1 MRILHVAPSYKPA
14 YHYGGPTISVSRL
27 AEAQSVA
34 GADVTVYTTTANGE
48 TDLPE
53 ASERPLEL
61 DGVAVW
67 YFRRWTGDHG
77 HFSPALLWRLWKTIH
92 QFDIVHIHSWW
103 NWVVFGAIMITR
115 IQRPITV
122 VSPHGMLSP
131 YSLRNRWRHL
141 FQQLVGNRLLRYT
154 TLHGTS
160 RLEVR
165 ELQALVPGVPTAMV
179 HNLVVLPSSEH
190 LYERSGA
197 GTVRLLFIS
206 RVHPKKGLDL
216 LLEALPG
223 LTGDW
228 ELYVAGDGPADY
240 TRKIRSKAKRLGLT
254 DRIKWIGWVD
264 ATEKWPLIT
273 GSDLMVLPSF
283 NENFAI
289 VVVEALALGL
299 PVLVSDQVG
308 LFDYVRL
315 QNFGWVSPRTITD
328 LRTTLQEAID
338 DEHKRQ
344 WIRELAP
351 EQIRIDFD
359 PKQLVA
365 RYFDLYKQLIGAA

>member
-1 MRILHVAPSYKPA
+1 M
-14 YHYGGPTISVSRL
+14 SRL
-27 AEAQSVA
+27 AEALSAA
-34 GADVTVYTTTANGE
+34 GADVTVYTTTANGKTE
-48 TDLPE
+48 LPE
-53 ASERPLEL
+53 ASERPLDV

-103 NWVVFGAIMITR
+103 NWVVLGAIFIAR
-115 IQRPITV
+115 IQRAVTV

-131 YSLRNRWRHL
+131 YSLQNRWRHL
-141 FQQLVGNRLLRYT
+141 FQRFVGNQLLRQA

-165 ELQALVPGVPTAMV
+165 ELQALVPGTSTAMV
-179 HNLVVLPSSEH
+179 HNLVVLPTSEH
-190 LYERSGA
+190 LPEQSGA

-223 LTGDW
+223 LSGDW
-228 ELYVAGDGPADY
+228 ELCVAGDGPADY
-240 TRKIRSKAKRLGLT
+240 TRKIRSKAKLLGLT

-264 ATEKWPLIT
+264 ANEKWPLIT

-315 QNFGWVSPRTITD
+315 QNFGWVSPRTIAD
-328 LRTTLQEAID
+328 LRATLQEAID
-338 DEHKRQ
+338 DEHKRH

-359 PKQLVA
+359 PKQLVVQYLA
-365 RYFDLYKQLIGAA
+365 LYKQLTGTA